1 MNELR
6 YAVICVDDDP
16 MILQVLAFQLDKIL
30 DNKSIL
36 IEYYTNPNIALSD
49 IDALIDEEI
58 DVIFVLVDYQMPEM
72 TGAELIRKIKSKH
85 KNLKC
90 LMLSGQANSTQVSE
104 LEKDDLLEKFIEKPW
119 DEDELRD
126 AINKLVDAKSI
137 SK

>member
-30 DNKSIL
+30 DSKSVL
-36 IEYYTNPNIALSD
+36 VEFYTNPNDALND
-49 IDALIDEEI
+49 IDGLINENI
-58 DVIFVLVDYQMPEM
+58 DIIFVLVDYQMPEM
-72 TGAELIRKIKSKH
+72 TGAELIREIKSKY
-85 KNLKC
+85 KNLNC

-104 LEKDDLLEKFIEKPW
+104 LEKDNLLEKFIEKPW

-126 AINKLVDAKSI
+126 EVMKLIKDKSI
-137 SK
+137 

>member
-85 KNLKC
+85 KNLNC

-119 DEDELRD
+119 DEDELFDTLRPLI
-126 AINKLVDAKSI
+126 ALPK
-137 SK
+137 

>member
-30 DNKSIL
+30 DSKSVL
-36 IEYYTNPNIALSD
+36 VEFYTNPNDALND
-49 IDALIDEEI
+49 IDGLINENI
-58 DVIFVLVDYQMPEM
+58 DIIFVLVDYQMPEM
-72 TGAELIRKIKSKH
+72 TGAELIRKIKSKY
-85 KNLKC
+85 KNLNC

-104 LEKDDLLEKFIEKPW
+104 LEKDNLLEKFIEKPW

-126 AINKLVDAKSI
+126 EVMKLIKDKSI
-137 SK
+137 

>member
-30 DNKSIL
+30 DSKGVL
-36 IEYYTNPNIALSD
+36 VEFYTNPNDALHD
-49 IDALIDEEI
+49 IDGLINEKI
-58 DVIFVLVDYQMPEM
+58 DIIFVLVDYQMPEM
-72 TGAELIRKIKSKH
+72 TGAELIRKIKSKY
-85 KNLKC
+85 KNLNC

-104 LEKDDLLEKFIEKPW
+104 LEKDNLLEKFIEKPW

-126 AINKLVDAKSI
+126 EVMKLIKDKSI
-137 SK
+137 